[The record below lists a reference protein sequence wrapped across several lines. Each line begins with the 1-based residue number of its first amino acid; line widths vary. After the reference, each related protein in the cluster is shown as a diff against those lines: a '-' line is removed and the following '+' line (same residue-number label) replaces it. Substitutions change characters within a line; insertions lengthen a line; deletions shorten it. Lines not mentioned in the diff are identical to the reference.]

1 MFSSD
6 SKSKR
11 FAELFLQQLGG
22 TLKACNVSFSGFKTA
37 RVMVKL
43 RFDGMDMEAYFF
55 SPFTYILIKNFYLT
69 EDVNFS
75 INASQESLGLH
86 EPVDGAF
93 NQYDAPVY
101 SNSGYSLKGLKRFC
115 LQSSN
120 ESDIRQL
127 ALLPGESLGIS
138 ATQITLLSKSNDL
151 DKLKRRLDLISGI
164 FHRNKI
170 KRLKLFQKSAYTIR
184 IGSKIADRAR
194 PEAGH
199 VFGGC
204 LDAESLI
211 CKNCN
216 RDLDLLL
223 RVDMEEAGLKTKSI
237 KERFLYVLACLKCEH
252 GLPPL
257 FVNYSNKGPR
267 VIEQPEGESFDDYSD
282 SLSERDVQ
290 IVPHSKKANTFNGPL
305 HKMGG
310 TPDWIQGE
318 DIPLCCSCSNE
329 MEFMIQLDSDP
340 DRDLQFGDDGRLFAF
355 ICRKCKVISTFMQ
368 SH

>member
-164 FHRNKI
+164 FNRNKI
-170 KRLKLFQKSAYTIR
+170 
-184 IGSKIADRAR
+184 
-194 PEAGH
+194 
-199 VFGGC
+199 
-204 LDAESLI
+204 
-211 CKNCN
+211 
-216 RDLDLLL
+216 
-223 RVDMEEAGLKTKSI
+223 
-237 KERFLYVLACLKCEH
+237 
-252 GLPPL
+252 
-257 FVNYSNKGPR
+257 
-267 VIEQPEGESFDDYSD
+267 
-282 SLSERDVQ
+282 
-290 IVPHSKKANTFNGPL
+290 
-305 HKMGG
+305 
-310 TPDWIQGE
+310 
-318 DIPLCCSCSNE
+318 
-329 MEFMIQLDSDP
+329 
-340 DRDLQFGDDGRLFAF
+340 
-355 ICRKCKVISTFMQ
+355 
-368 SH
+368 